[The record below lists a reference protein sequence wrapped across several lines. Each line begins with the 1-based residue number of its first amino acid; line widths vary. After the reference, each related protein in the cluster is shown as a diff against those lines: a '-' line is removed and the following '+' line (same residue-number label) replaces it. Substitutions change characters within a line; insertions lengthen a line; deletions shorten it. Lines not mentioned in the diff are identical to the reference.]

1 MESKD
6 IETGRAKERGREGE
20 GMGGRE
26 GGRDRTSETET

>member
-6 IETGRAKERGREGE
+6 IETGRAKERRREGE
-20 GMGGRE
+20 RMGGRE